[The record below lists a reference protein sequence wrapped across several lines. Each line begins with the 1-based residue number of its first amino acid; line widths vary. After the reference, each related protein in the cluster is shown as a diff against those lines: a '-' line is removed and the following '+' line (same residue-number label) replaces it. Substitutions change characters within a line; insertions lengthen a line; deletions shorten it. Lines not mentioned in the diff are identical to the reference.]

1 MANIKRFEELECWRS
16 ARKLTKEVFLIS
28 DKGKLSKDFE
38 IKNQIRSASLSI
50 MNNIAEGFGRFSEK
64 EFIRFLNVA
73 QSSGLEVKSMLYL
86 LEDLNYLNQDD
97 LGNLMQEVNKTI
109 SLTLG
114 LLRYLNNK

>member
-1 MANIKRFEELECWRS
+1 MEKIKRFEELECWRS
-16 ARKLTKEVFLIS
+16 SRKLTKEIFLIS
-28 DKGKLSKDFE
+28 DTGELRKDFE
-38 IKNQIRSASLSI
+38 LKGQLRSAALSI
-50 MNNIAEGFGRFSEK
+50 MNNIAEGFGRYSDK

-86 LEDLNYLNQDD
+86 LGDLNYLNQDQ
-97 LGNLMQEVNKTI
+97 LGVLMQEVNKTI